1 MPTKGIFTIG
11 AIVAISIVAAVPFL
25 RSSKSEGKGTGQ
37 PAIELLNVSYDPTR
51 ELWQDVNEQFIQK
64 YEREN
69 RRQVDKSSNRTAG
82 PASRRGW
89 SLMASTPTS

>member
-11 AIVAISIVAAVPFL
+11 AIVAISIVAAV
-25 RSSKSEGKGTGQ
+25 RSSGARNPRGRGLGR

-64 YEREN
+64 
-69 RRQVDKSSNRTAG
+69 V
-82 PASRRGW
+82 
-89 SLMASTPTS
+89 